1 MLSFDGL
8 ISSMV
13 AVIVPTCIAGI
24 PSCVAMKMTKK
35 PEKKARLKWIVILLG
50 IASLLCLAILVL
62 LYNWNSISSWLQT
75 LWKSFEGKPQ
85 TQPAAPSPDI
95 AESLS
100 KTLGFDISGFQFLP
114 FQKGFFSNE
123 RFAFAYILGII
134 FSVAI
139 LIAEGLMYAHT
150 CAHRWYKRLIAVL
163 YVVLSA
169 WALIWVD
176 YFVAS
181 RITEYLAIDSAGFF
195 NLVAAIISFICYAW
209 AGLILAVLALFISEE
224 AIGNMR

>member
-8 ISSMV
+8 VTCIVGVIV
-13 AVIVPTCIAGI
+13 AVLTIIFQYQLG
-24 PSCVAMKMTKK
+24 
-35 PEKKARLKWIVILLG
+35 KKAKEDEDNRTVYGVLKKLILIAAALILL
-50 IASLLCLAILVL
+50 ILL
-62 LYNWNSISSWLQT
+62 LYGWNNISSWLQT

-85 TQPAAPSPDI
+85 TQPTAPLPDI

-114 FQKGFFSNE
+114 FQKGFFSNG
-123 RFAFAYILGII
+123 RFAFAYILGIV

-181 RITEYLAIDSAGFF
+181 RITEYLVIDSAGFF
-195 NLVAAIISFICYAW
+195 NLVAIVISFICYAW